1 MIQLPHYHQN
11 HDHRSTLKKTR
22 KNRKEMATLVPGV
35 LIKLLQT
42 IDSNLKIR
50 GEHRSI
56 LLQVISIVP
65 AITGS
70 ELWPEN
76 GFFVKVS
83 DSSHSTYVSLS
94 KNDTDLILNNKLQLG
109 QFLYVDRME
118 GGTPVPI
125 LVGVR
130 PIPGRHPFVGNPKD
144 LMQLVDNDGGDGDV
158 AVVGVDG
165 DESGGKKKIVIKEEK
180 GGVASRYMQG
190 NYLKHKIDVKEIDQS
205 SFIGGGGGGGGG
217 VGGGGASFKATTKL
231 NTDHQLKGAPAASP
245 EVGQTH
251 NKPDTDSASSKPEFT
266 SSRIKSTNKQE
277 NINFNSFSNNKKQL
291 SSPEPIISSSW
302 STLPPTLVKSAKGML
317 RRGNLASLVA
327 AQAQKEANLAAN
339 LAKCLSIFADLYSS
353 ASPENPHLHLS
364 KFFTLQHLIDKADTA
379 TPTPDSWQF
388 LQTPPLQKHHLSKKP
403 GSSSSL
409 QHRKTS
415 MKKPG
420 SSDQAEWAK
429 GDDASKEALEL
440 RKLLESETQ
449 SWFLGFLADAL
460 EIGFRCGGGGGG
472 GQLEKKGFKEV
483 GSAARIVEQNN
494 QIALTLS
501 LLKQATEWLDKVRSA
516 AAGGGGAPPGSEK
529 LVESVDGLKQKVY
542 GCLLLHIDSAASA
555 LETRNSL

>member
-1 MIQLPHYHQN
+1 
-11 HDHRSTLKKTR
+11 
-22 KNRKEMATLVPGV
+22 MATLVPGV

-130 PIPGRHPFVGNPKD
+130 PIPGRHPFIGNPKD
-144 LMQLVDNDGGDGDV
+144 LMQLVDHDGGGDDV

-165 DESGGKKKIVIKEEK
+165 DESGTGKKKIVIKEEK

-205 SFIGGGGGGGGG
+205 SFIGGGGGGG
-217 VGGGGASFKATTKL
+217 ASFKATTKL
-231 NTDHQLKGAPAASP
+231 NTDHQLKGQPGALAAGP
-245 EVGQTH
+245 EVVPTH
-251 NKPDTDSASSKPEFT
+251 KPDTDSAISKPEFT

-317 RRGNLASLVA
+317 RRGNLASSVA

-364 KFFTLQHLIDKADTA
+364 KFFTLQQLIDKADTA

-420 SSDQAEWAK
+420 SSDQAAAAAAAADKQEWAK
-429 GDDASKEALEL
+429 GDASKEALEL

-516 AAGGGGAPPGSEK
+516 AAGGGAPGSEK